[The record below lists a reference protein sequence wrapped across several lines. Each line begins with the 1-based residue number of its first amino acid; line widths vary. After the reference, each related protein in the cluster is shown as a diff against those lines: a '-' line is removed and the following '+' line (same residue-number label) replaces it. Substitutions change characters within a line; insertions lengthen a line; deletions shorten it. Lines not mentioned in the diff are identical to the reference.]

1 MSGWRDTALGE
12 LIRVKHGFAFLGEY
26 FAKAGTHVVLTPGN
40 FEERGG
46 FRSRAEKEKWYTGP
60 IPPEYVLRRGDVVVA
75 MTEQAEGL
83 LGSSAIVP
91 RDDLYLHNQR
101 LGLVQIRQGAN
112 LDFVYHLFNSPSVRH
127 QIRATASGAKVRHTA
142 PSRIEAVKVRVPDVR
157 EQRRIAGILSA
168 YDDLIENCERRI
180 RVLDEMARALYR
192 EWFVLFRYPGHE
204 KTPLVDSPLGRI
216 PKGWQVATAGAVLRE
231 IRRGV
236 PKGAL
241 ADGVVRYVGLEHI
254 PRRSL
259 ALDAWQETSD
269 LGSNKLRFEREEVLF
284 GKIRPYFH
292 KVSIAPFAGV
302 CSADTFVISPTHAT
316 LHAFAACLASS
327 DEFVAHATATSN
339 GAKMPRAN
347 WDVMMDFPLTMP
359 PQSTLTTFSALVE
372 PWLADQQGLVAQA
385 HNLRKT
391 RDLLLPRL
399 LSGQL
404 SVEDAA

>member
-1 MSGWRDTALGE
+1 MMPTVPLLTVEEVTERLIDYRGKTPPKTEAGIRLITAKVIKCGQILSEPAEYIAADFFDEWMRRGLPQDLDVLITTEAPLGGVALLRLRE
-12 LIRVKHGFAFLGEY
+12 PVALAQRVILLRANQEIVDPIYLFYALQSDF
-26 FAKAGTHVVLTPGN
+26 
-40 FEERGG
+40 
-46 FRSRAEKEKWYTGP
+46 SRAE
-60 IPPEYVLRRGDVVVA
+60 
-75 MTEQAEGL
+75 
-83 LGSSAIVP
+83 
-91 RDDLYLHNQR
+91 LH
-101 LGLVQIRQGAN
+101 A
-112 LDFVYHLFNSPSVRH
+112 
-127 QIRATASGAKVRHTA
+127 RATGTTVSGIKQSELRQ
-142 PSRIEAVKVRVPDVR
+142 VRVPVPPLIV
-157 EQRRIAGILSA
+157 QRRIAGILSA

-216 PKGWQVATAGAVLRE
+216 PKGWRVDRAGSIARE

-236 PKGAL
+236 AKGTL
-241 ADGVVRYVGLEHI
+241 EDGPARFLGLEHI

-259 ALDAWQETSD
+259 ALNAWDETAE
-269 LGSNKLRFEREEVLF
+269 LGSNKLRFEPGEILF

-292 KVSIAPFAGV
+292 KVSVAPFAGV
-302 CSADTFVISPTHAT
+302 CSADTFVISAT
-316 LHAFAACLASS
+316 APHLRSFTTCLVSS
-327 DEFVAHATATSN
+327 DEFIAHASATAN

-347 WDVMMDFPLTMP
+347 WDVMMDFPVVLP
-359 PQSTLTTFSALVE
+359 PPAILESFTALIE
-372 PWLADQQGLVAQA
+372 PWLECQQSLVFRV